1 VCRNTLHHSCFFCS
15 RWDLRVILYIAV
27 RPGCEMSTH
36 YFSCLGETATDST
49 KRCQDTLRR
58 TCVFASSD
66 LCGSCSAFRCL
77 WGMKHHALFFMLG
90 WDWCGFHKKC
100 IRRSYFKL
108 VFSHLVGYAGRV
120 VPSGVRNINTLYFI
134 IVWNQYL
141 FQKKR
146 AGTCYAELM
155 FLNPVGSAGHVV
167 HCGASGA

>member
-1 VCRNTLHHSCFFCS
+1 
-15 RWDLRVILYIAV
+15 
-27 RPGCEMSTH
+27 
-36 YFSCLGETATDST
+36 
-49 KRCQDTLRR
+49 
-58 TCVFASSD
+58 
-66 LCGSCSAFRCL
+66 
-77 WGMKHHALFFMLG
+77 
-90 WDWCGFHKKC
+90 
-100 IRRSYFKL
+100 